1 APETTTASEKSGSGL
16 LSAIT
21 NWAILKAIKD
31 LPLFMQSLERAMQYE
46 NRGIRAL
53 TSQSDNN
60 VHLVNVDKFFEN
72 FPYFLKPET
81 MHPSV
86 FGSKQMAGMINKAV
100 CQSVG
105 QQ

>member
-1 APETTTASEKSGSGL
+1 M
-16 LSAIT
+16 
-21 NWAILKAIKD
+21 KD
-31 LPLFMQSLERAMQYE
+31 LPLFMQSLEKAMQYE
-46 NRGIRAL
+46 NRGVRAL
-53 TSQSDNN
+53 TSQTDNN